1 MAQGGPIPEEIA
13 MRPYSTDLR
22 ERVADAVDHK
32 EGSLRQIARR
42 FRVSLSFV
50 VRLLQRRRDA
60 DTIEPKPHGG
70 GRAPA
75 LGPDDRR
82 RLAALIQDQPDA
94 TLKQLQERGGFTCS
108 LKTLWHALRQ
118 QGLTRKKKTL
128 HADQRD
134 RPDVRTKRRSFRRKV
149 KKIEPER
156 LVFVDETGA
165 TTAMTP
171 TYAWAPRGERAY
183 ASAPGAW
190 ESVTLTAALGLDG
203 VRAPLVFPGSTN
215 TTTFETYVEEVLVP
229 SLHEG
234 DVVVFDNLSAHQA
247 PAVAKAIEQAGA
259 SVLPL
264 PPWSPDYTPIE
275 EMYSKVK
282 EFLRRVAARAKGDLY
297 DAIGEALRRVAPED
311 IVGWFKEAGLCATH
325 G

>member
-1 MAQGGPIPEEIA
+1 

-32 EGSLRQIARR
+32 AGSLRQIARR
-42 FRVSLSFV
+42 FCVSLSFV

-70 GRAPA
+70 GPAPA

-82 RLAALIQDQPDA
+82 RLAALIEEQPDA
-94 TLKQLQERGGFTCS
+94 TWKQLQQRGGFTCS

-118 QGLTRKKKTL
+118 LDLTRKKKTL
-128 HADQRD
+128 HADERD
-134 RPDVRTKRRSFRRKV
+134 RPDVPTKRRSFRRKV

-156 LVFVDETGA
+156 LVFVDETGVN
-165 TTAMTP
+165 TAMTP

-183 ASAPGAW
+183 AWAPGAW
-190 ESVTLTAALGLDG
+190 ESFTLTAALALDG
-203 VRAPLVFPGSTN
+203 VRAPLVFQGSTN
-215 TTTFETYVEEVLVP
+215 APTFPAYVEEVLVP

-234 DVVVFDNLSAHQA
+234 DVVVFDNLSAHLG
-247 PAVAKAIEQAGA
+247 PAVVEAIEGAGA

-275 EMYSKVK
+275 DMYSKVK
-282 EFLRRVAARAKGDLY
+282 EFLRRIAARVNGDLY
-297 DAIGEALRRVAPED
+297 DAIGGALKEVTPED